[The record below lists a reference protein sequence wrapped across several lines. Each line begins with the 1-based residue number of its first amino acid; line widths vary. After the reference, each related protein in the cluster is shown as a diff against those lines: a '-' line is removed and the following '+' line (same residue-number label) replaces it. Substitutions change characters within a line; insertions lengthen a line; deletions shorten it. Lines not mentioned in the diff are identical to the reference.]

1 MDNHTANNHLRDIK
15 DANFSV
21 CKSKITPAKIE
32 IDQKKKKTTKVTT
45 PYIFSQKIENLKKK
59 KRFSFSFSFY
69 H

>member
-45 PYIFSQKIENLKKK
+45 PYIFSQKI
-59 KRFSFSFSFY
+59 
-69 H
+69 

>member
-15 DANFSV
+15 YANFSV

-45 PYIFSQKIENLKKK
+45 PYIFSQKI
-59 KRFSFSFSFY
+59 
-69 H
+69 